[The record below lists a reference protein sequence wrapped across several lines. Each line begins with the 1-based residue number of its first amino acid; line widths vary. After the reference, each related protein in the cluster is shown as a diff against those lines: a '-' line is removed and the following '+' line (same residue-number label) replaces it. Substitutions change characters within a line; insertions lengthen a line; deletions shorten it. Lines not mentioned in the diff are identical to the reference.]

1 MKRYWAALL
10 LALCAS
16 APRAAVTSYAWTIDW
31 SLSPDTSGTLSFD
44 DLSDASSRGYLWG
57 QVGAPLPHFITG
69 LPPGF
74 DASGSLSFVGGSVI
88 ELRGC
93 DDAVAFCAEGPIVA
107 AGYSRA
113 VFMLSGSGSAERA
126 TFAFEGDPSGTPCA
140 ASSAASL
147 LAPSCFAF
155 ESGVTTF
162 RQITP
167 TPPIPEP
174 GTLALLLAGLGGIAF
189 LARHRR
195 R

>member
-1 MKRYWAALL
+1 MKPYLAALL
-10 LALCAS
+10 LALCAT

-31 SLSPDTSGTLSFD
+31 ALSPDSSGTLSFD
-44 DLSDASSRGYLWG
+44 DMSDPSSRGYLWG
-57 QVGAPLPHFITG
+57 QVGAPLPDFITG

-113 VFMLSGSGSAERA
+113 VFTLSGSGSAERA
-126 TFAFEGDPSGTPCA
+126 TFAFVGDPTGTPCA
-140 ASSAASL
+140 AASASSL
-147 LAPSCFAF
+147 LAPSCFTF
-155 ESGVTTF
+155 ESGITTF
-162 RQITP
+162 TQVTP
-167 TPPIPEP
+167 TPPVPEP

-189 LARHRR
+189 FARHRLR
-195 R
+195 